1 MIRVLLADKL
11 IPKVVDL
18 LKEIPEFDIIEKTGM
33 NYKELREEIKNYEAI
48 VIRNVTKLNK
58 KILENAKNLKLIVKE
73 GIGLENLDVEFARS
87 KNIEIRNTPYSA
99 SIKIAEYTLAFMLC
113 ICRSIVP
120 SYKSIKEHKWDR
132 KVFSEGIELFGK
144 TAGIIGFEGAGK
156 EVAKRELA
164 FGMKVLFY
172 DFDNIKTHINAKQV
186 SFEELLKTSDFIS
199 VHIPLNDSTRD
210 LISTSE
216 FELMKSNI
224 VLLNLAQTGVVDDR
238 ALLKALNENKIKAAS
253 IQVSE
258 KDASEKFKLIDNE
271 KVSPFPYLN
280 DFDFEGQE
288 RVGLDVISILKDFYN
303 V

>member
-1 MIRVLLADKL
+1 LIRVLLADKL
-11 IPKVVDL
+11 TSKVVDL
-18 LKEIPEFDIIEKTGM
+18 LKEIPEFEIIERTGM
-33 NYKELREEIKNYEAI
+33 SSGELKNEIKNYEVI
-48 VIRNVTKLNK
+48 VIRNLTKLNK

-73 GIGLENLDVEFARS
+73 GIGLENLDVKYARS
-87 KNIEIRNTPYSA
+87 KNIEIRNTPYSV

-120 SYKSIKEHKWDR
+120 SYESIKKHKWDR
-132 KVFSEGIELFGK
+132 KVFSKGIELFGK

-172 DFDNIKTHINAKQV
+172 DFDNIKTHIDAKQV
-186 SFEELLKTSDFIS
+186 SFEELLKVSDFIS
-199 VHIPLNDSTRD
+199 VHLPLNDSTRD
-210 LISTSE
+210 LISTNE

-258 KDASEKFKLIDNE
+258 KEDLEEFDLIDNE
-271 KVSPFPYLN
+271 NVFPFPYLN
-280 DFDFEGQE
+280 NFDFEGCE